1 MAIFTV
7 EFLLHWLAECWT
19 GSGCC
24 GSLIGILKD
33 TECELNW
40 EFVVEELGKLQDCS
54 AILRNEKIF

>member
-33 TECELNW
+33 TEYELNW
-40 EFVVEELGKLQDCS
+40 ELVVVGWSQVN
-54 AILRNEKIF
+54 LRRDPTNTQC

>member
-40 EFVVEELGKLQDCS
+40 ELAVVVGWSQVN
-54 AILRNEKIF
+54 LRRDPTNTQC